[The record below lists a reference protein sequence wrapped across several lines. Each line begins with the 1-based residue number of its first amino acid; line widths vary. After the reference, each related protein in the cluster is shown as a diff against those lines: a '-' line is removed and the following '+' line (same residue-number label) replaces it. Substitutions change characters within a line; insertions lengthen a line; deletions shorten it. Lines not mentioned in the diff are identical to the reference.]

1 MSDADRQ
8 KPGAQS
14 ENENPQDDI
23 VSRYEVVP
31 YKEIAND
38 ADLYSFRSEMPQF
51 LPSRPAG
58 QPQPAKTATPP
69 QAAPPTQAVPPGP
82 SGASA
87 QSASP
92 DPSVQPAPTEGAQ
105 TGEPAQPVVPL
116 SPFARLGLDSRK
128 IFLITGVA
136 GGGILLTVLAFFL
149 ISQNQDPLLPFVDLG
164 PTNIA
169 AAGLSGRLI
178 AKWDGSA
185 SYELHIDPLAPQQL
199 GGFSAVA
206 VNPPHPITVDL
217 HILNASGRPV
227 CQKEILFP
235 FNPAPDPDS
244 AAANEF
250 QPQKTFDGDTVQ
262 NVADA
267 DGQLQE
273 IVVSGPL
280 TCPAKAYRAF
290 SSWDFTSS
298 FPSVSDQQD
307 WLHSQDAV
315 ESDLRRK
322 AAQAH
327 ANALIPRGLHLGS
340 PVEGDDV
347 IISDNPSHGTVTT
360 RAGRTFYI
368 GRPGAM
374 GRAGWEVFPAVIH
387 FHCDV
392 KSNCVLTRPDASTS
406 LSGRLIH

>member
-1 MSDADRQ
+1 MSDEDRQ
-8 KPGAQS
+8 KPGAKT
-14 ENENPQDDI
+14 ENEDSQGEI

-31 YKEIAND
+31 YHETLHE

-51 LPSRPAG
+51 LSSRPAG
-58 QPQPAKTATPP
+58 QPQPPKTAQP
-69 QAAPPTQAVPPGP
+69 
-82 SGASA
+82 A
-87 QSASP
+87 QSAAPAQP
-92 DPSVQPAPTEGAQ
+92 DGSAQPAPSEAGQ
-105 TGEPAQPVVPL
+105 PGEPTPPTAPL
-116 SPFARLGLDSRK
+116 SPLARLGLDNKK
-128 IFLITGVA
+128 IFLIAGVA
-136 GGGILLTVLAFFL
+136 GCGILLTGLAFFL
-149 ISQNQDPLLPFVDLG
+149 ISQNQDPPLPFVDLG
-164 PTNIA
+164 QSNIA
-169 AAGLSGRLI
+169 SAGLAGRLI

-185 SYELHIDPLAPQQL
+185 SYELHIDPLTPQQI

-206 VNPPHPITVDL
+206 VNPPHPITLDL
-217 HILNASGRPV
+217 HILNASGRTV

-244 AAANEF
+244 AAVNEF

-273 IVVSGPL
+273 IVLTGPL

-290 SSWDFTSS
+290 SSWDFSSS
-298 FPSVSDQQD
+298 FPSVGDQQD
-307 WLHSQDAV
+307 WLRSQDAI

-327 ANALIPRGLHLGS
+327 ASALIPRGLRLAS
-340 PVEGDDV
+340 PVDGDDV
-347 IISDNPSHGTVTT
+347 IVSDNPSHGTVTT

-374 GRAGWEVFPAVIH
+374 SRAGWEVFPATIH
-387 FHCDV
+387 FRCDV

-406 LSGRLIH
+406 LTARLVH